1 MLLEC
6 VTLVASNNIFLSFP
20 FIYIEQKIIFAVTDK
35 IIFRVNKGA
44 AATKVQ
50 GDILTYFNFGNKNI
64 AINYIKIISA
74 VLRK

>member
-6 VTLVASNNIFLSFP
+6 VTLFASNNIFLSFP

-50 GDILTYFNFGNKNI
+50 GDILTSF
-64 AINYIKIISA
+64 
-74 VLRK
+74 